1 MEPGQPLMENRAPEE
16 ERQAQPGHLVVGPAP
31 PASEPVSIQQPHR
44 SQDNEQAEHEHSNE

>member
-1 MEPGQPLMENRAPEE
+1 MEQGQPLMENRAPEE